1 MGGAT
6 RAPHV
11 FLAPRAPAT
20 IARMFENPYAKLLL
34 VPLGIGVLM
43 FGWLFLSV
51 KCQRDRTGPGYVQVE
66 GRAPIDVSTA
76 DGRLALAQHLEYEK
90 PGESVRITAEIA
102 DGPDAAAA
110 AKARAALPRRLHIQ
124 YSYAARSNWAE
135 AEGALRELEKRFPGS
150 EEHRKVREEWG
161 RDRLQA
167 AVTAGKK
174 GDFEAGERLF
184 RECLKNAAG
193 NAGWDLVRAWR
204 EFLAARA
211 KKAEAAGNAAAA
223 EKDWEEALSWHIEP
237 RAQDEITRE
246 AARRGGAALLE
257 KARALR
263 AAGRPEAA
271 IGYAGAANLAF
282 RMENKGKEA
291 EEAEAFLVPCCL
303 EVARK
308 LRQGPVETVPASATE
323 KFWETVAQAIG
334 YRSPERAEALEALVG
349 LTADQGFAALSAGE
363 FEKADNLFT
372 RVMNFSVREWWMAR
386 SEADPSA
393 DAFEGFPAELEPE
406 LAKLAGNSR
415 DPRMRLECLRR
426 LMSDGR
432 WIPPHPA
439 VARIRAALPDL
450 YGRLGAK
457 LIADRRFGEAEWRMR
472 SAIRADRNG
481 PGAQAC
487 VGALEDGIRKAAA
500 AKDLGSLVW
509 LTGFHIAE
517 LGPPRAAFAE
527 DFRRAVTTAA
537 DGLSR
542 EPIRRIFMLSLLC
555 DAFPDTREAYAARD
569 EILARG
575 LEFAKQAPEQKEDME
590 LSAPTGT
597 KDVAAASIENATG
610 YFIFVFYEGP
620 ERFFVRLDPWRKG
633 TALLRPGSYM
643 VGVVATEASIRPY
656 HTKRA
661 LGEKTYWAQYV
672 VVNEGE
678 KRRDLLGSSQAT
690 GAYRVL
696 RTLPG
701 VSIPVDAQS
710 GLAGGAGK

>member
-1 MGGAT
+1 
-6 RAPHV
+6 
-11 FLAPRAPAT
+11 
-20 IARMFENPYAKLLL
+20 MFENPYARLLL
-34 VPLGIGVLM
+34 VPIGIGILM

-51 KCQRDRTGPGYVQVE
+51 KCQRARTGPGYVRVE
-66 GRAPIDVSTA
+66 GRPPMDVSTA
-76 DGRLALAQHLEYEK
+76 EGKLAYAQHIEYEK
-90 PGESVRITAEIA
+90 PAESVRITTEIA
-102 DGPDAAAA
+102 DGPDASAA

-124 YSYAARSNWAE
+124 YSYAARSSWAE
-135 AEGALRELEKRFPGS
+135 AEGALRELEKRFAGS
-150 EEHRKVREEWG
+150 EEHRKVREEWA

-167 AVTAGKK
+167 AQAAGKK

-184 RECLKNAAG
+184 RECLKSAAG
-193 NAGWDLVRAWR
+193 SAGWELIRAWR
-204 EFLAARA
+204 EFLVARA
-211 KKAEAAGNAAAA
+211 KKAESSGNAAAA

-246 AARRGGAALLE
+246 AARRGGPALFE
-257 KARALR
+257 KARSLR
-263 AAGRPEAA
+263 AAGRPEPA
-271 IGYAGAANLAF
+271 IGFAGAANLAF
-282 RMENKGKEA
+282 RMEGKGKEA
-291 EEAEAFLVPCCL
+291 EEAEAFLVSCVL
-303 EVARK
+303 DVARRFGK
-308 LRQGPVETVPASATE
+308 GPVETVPASAKE
-323 KFWETVAQAIG
+323 KFWECVSQNAG
-334 YRSPERAEALEALVG
+334 YRSPGRAEALEALVD
-349 LTADQGFAALSAGE
+349 LAAADGFAALSAGE
-363 FEKADNLFT
+363 FEKADSLFT
-372 RVMNFSVREWWMAR
+372 RVMSFSVREWWMAR
-386 SEADPSA
+386 AEADPA
-393 DAFEGFPAELEPE
+393 VDPFEGFPAELGPE
-406 LAKLAGNSR
+406 LAKLAGNSE
-415 DPRMRLECLRR
+415 DPQMRLECLRR
-426 LMSDGR
+426 LLSDGR

-472 SAIRADRNG
+472 AAIRADRNG

-500 AKDLGSLVW
+500 AKDLASLVW
-509 LTGFHIAE
+509 LTGFLIAE
-517 LGPPRAAFAE
+517 LGSPRAAFAD

-537 DGLSR
+537 DGLTR

-575 LEFAKQAPEQKEDME
+575 LEFAKQAPEQKDDME

-678 KRRDLLGSSQAT
+678 KRRDLLGGSQAT
-690 GAYRVL
+690 GDYRIL

-701 VSIPVDAQS
+701 VTIGVDAKT
-710 GLAGGAGK
+710 GAAGAAK